1 MCHMITH
8 PYFYFVTL
16 ITFIL
21 IYLSYGVCFT
31 IWGCLTEALVWKI
44 KWFYFILFCFVLI
57 VIFLFIMF
65 CLIWFHFII
74 LVQFS
79 PLSFVL
85 FYFFLNIGSWGH
97 LHTFLKFF
105 LIMPL
110 IFISGTGRQ
119 WKTILLKF
127 KVIFL
132 WWCRHFYCV
141 HCYVLLFLMLTF
153 LVNCGSLHILTLY
166 FFSSPNLIQAKKVT
180 VSNHLVIIG
189 S

>member
-1 MCHMITH
+1 MSTQIYIYSIFFFFLVYMCHMITH

-119 WKTILLKF
+119 RKTILLKF
-127 KVIFL
+127 KVIF
-132 WWCRHFYCV
+132 YDDV
-141 HCYVLLFLMLTF
+141 DTF
-153 LVNCGSLHILTLY
+153 IVFIVMFY
-166 FFSSPNLIQAKKVT
+166 FF
-180 VSNHLVIIG
+180 
-189 S
+189 